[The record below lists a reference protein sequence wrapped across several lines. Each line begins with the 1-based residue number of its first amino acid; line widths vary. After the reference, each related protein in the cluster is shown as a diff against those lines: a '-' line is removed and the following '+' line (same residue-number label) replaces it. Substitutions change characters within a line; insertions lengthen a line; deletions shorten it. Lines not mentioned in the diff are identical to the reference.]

1 MRFGRCKRDD
11 EHPRGED
18 MTVLH
23 VAERM
28 TLRNVP
34 IGAYGYVI
42 NGKSAIGW
50 LMDRYQ
56 VRTDKD
62 SGIVNDPNEYSDDP
76 RYIVD
81 LVERVVRVSMETL
94 EIVHNLPPLN
104 EREQPADWPKAWKV
118 M

>member
-1 MRFGRCKRDD
+1 
-11 EHPRGED
+11 

-23 VAERM
+23 MAERM
-28 TLRNVP
+28 TLRNVSL
-34 IGAYGYVI
+34 GAYGYVV

-50 LMDRYQ
+50 LMDRYH

-76 RYIVD
+76 RYIVG